1 MKAKWDRRD
10 QKQKNKKKFKD
21 YTNNVKSVTLLA
33 DIIFGWKKMGRKNW
47 NTCHDCGRKI
57 NVKRNAKSK
66 HEHGCEYC
74 WLKNRKKERKNVHI

>member
-33 DIIFGWKKMGRKNW
+33 DIILDGKRWEERIGINATIVVHNFWMEKRW
-47 NTCHDCGRKI
+47 EEKI
-57 NVKRNAKSK
+57 GIPAMTVVEK
-66 HEHGCEYC
+66 
-74 WLKNRKKERKNVHI
+74 

>member
-33 DIIFGWKKMGRKNW
+33 DIIFGWKKDG
-47 NTCHDCGRKI
+47 
-57 NVKRNAKSK
+57 
-66 HEHGCEYC
+66 
-74 WLKNRKKERKNVHI
+74 KEELE